1 MGGIGLSGANRFSPN
16 PSSCYSLEQR
26 RIPLV
31 TMHLYHG
38 GVLRSWLQRQVITPI
53 FQLLRQ
59 GITPEKIALSIAF
72 GAVLGSMPFIGVT
85 TTLCFLIAYALR
97 LNPVAIQLVNY
108 LMYPVQLALFL
119 PFIRAGEKLFHG
131 PHLAI
136 SLAQLQRL
144 IQSNTLQTIRIL
156 WAVLWHAVTVWAA
169 IAPAAIAILYVC
181 LTPILRHVQ
190 QRLSPAR

>member
-1 MGGIGLSGANRFSPN
+1 M
-16 PSSCYSLEQR
+16 
-26 RIPLV
+26 
-31 TMHLYHG
+31 
-38 GVLRSWLQRQVITPI
+38 LRDWLQRQIITPI
-53 FQLLRQ
+53 LQLLRQ

-85 TTLCFLIAYALR
+85 TALCFLIAYLLR

-136 SLAQLQRL
+136 SLAQLQQL
-144 IQSNTLQTIRIL
+144 VQANTIQAVRIL
-156 WAVLWHAVTVWAA
+156 WTALWHAVTVWAA
-169 IAPAAIAILYVC
+169 IAPAAIGILYLC
-181 LTPILRHVQ
+181 LTPALRHLQ
-190 QRLSPAR
+190 QRLRPKPSEK